1 MATVGKAVLVAL
13 VGAIGL
19 VSVLFYDSYA
29 QTVPD
34 SPQVL
39 PAGEELPNEQL
50 KVVEGE
56 QVATIVA
63 GGLINGASDLARQGL
78 DVLRGRRERIDWVQ
92 VDTETALGAIGAAI
106 FYPVNPIIAKA
117 DKLINVWVKNMYL
130 EAADFT
136 STEVISAVS
145 DFINNKLVPAFSKAF
160 YWIVDKIK
168 P

>member
-39 PAGEELPNEQL
+39 PAGEELPDEQL

-63 GGLINGASDLARQGL
+63 GGLVGSALDLAYQGL
-78 DVLRGRRERIDWVQ
+78 DILRGRRERIDWGEVG
-92 VDTETALGAIGAAI
+92 TETALGAMGAALL
-106 FYPVNPIIAKA
+106 YPVAPIIAKA

-130 EAADFT
+130 EAAAFT
-136 STEVISAVS
+136 STEVIPAVS

-168 P
+168 R

>member
-39 PAGEELPNEQL
+39 PAGEELPDEQL

-56 QVATIVA
+56 QVATIVVGGLA
-63 GGLINGASDLARQGL
+63 GGALDLAYQGL
-78 DVLRGRRERIDWVQ
+78 DILRGRRERIDWGEVG
-92 VDTETALGAIGAAI
+92 TATALGAIGAALL
-106 FYPVNPIIAKA
+106 YPVAPKIAKA
-117 DKLINVWVKNMYL
+117 DKLINV
-130 EAADFT
+130 
-136 STEVISAVS
+136 
-145 DFINNKLVPAFSKAF
+145 
-160 YWIVDKIK
+160 
-168 P
+168 